1 MDLAFLETVLVL
13 FGGAEARDIALL
25 RLGGTESAILETD
38 CERGTL
44 LSDLLWLLRREGF
57 RLELLL
63 RGEISDLKQKNIY
76 VSMKRQMSQ

>member
-25 RLGGTESAILETD
+25 RLGGTESVILETD